1 MANSDEVEILACR
14 KAIEFAME
22 AGFTDLVIKGE
33 NTNVMK
39 AITDYGSH
47 VSRLGHIALDIQ
59 MLMQGLQWRS
69 LISVNDTW
77 GRESWKK

>member
-1 MANSDEVEILACR
+1 MEILACY

-22 AGFTDLVIKGE
+22 AGFIDLVIKGE

-39 AITDYGSH
+39 AMTDCGSH
-47 VSRLGHIALDIQ
+47 VSRLDHIVLDIQ

-69 LISVNDTW
+69 LISVNDT
-77 GRESWKK
+77 